1 MKLAT
6 TNLTGWAGIGLL
18 LSMLG
23 NLTPAY
29 AIDVFFTGKLVAS
42 PPCIINGNNAISVD
56 FGENILIGRIDGV
69 NYEQP
74 INYTMDCSAAVST
87 AQKLLIAG
95 EPFSSNPVFLATSK
109 PGLGIKIKVD
119 NQPLWPL
126 NTLFSFTDPARPTLK
141 AVLVRDSNVTLTGGA
156 FTATATLVVNYQ

>member
-6 TNLTGWAGIGLL
+6 TNLTGWAGIGWLL
-18 LSMLG
+18 IMLG

-29 AIDVFFTGKLVAS
+29 AIDVFFTGKLVAP

-74 INYTMDCSAAVST
+74 INYTMDCSGAAST
-87 AQKLLIAG
+87 EQMLMMAG
-95 EPFSSNPVFLATSK
+95 DPFPSNPIFLATSK
-109 PGLGIKIKVD
+109 PGLGIKIKV
-119 NQPLWPL
+119 NNYPGWPL
-126 NTLFSFTDPARPTLK
+126 NTFINFTDPARPTLK